1 MRDAYNEQMNELANL
16 LGEMAALAGSAMDTA
31 TQSLLQADL
40 VLAEQ
45 VISDHDK
52 ITDLSAV
59 CEEKAFTL
67 LALQAPVAGDL
78 RSVVSGIQI
87 VADIDPLL
95 ADTHAFEELRLLSQL
110 RSRATTLTDDEMVS
124 LRRIIGGA
132 GTDAASRLGLGPDSA
147 DDGPRAAFAATQRWR
162 RRADHPLNDPFTTR
176 ACRAAVRSAEALV
189 ALYSSRR

>member
-87 VADIDPLL
+87 VADIVVL
-95 ADTHAFEELRLLSQL
+95 AAPTEHHGHAHDRYDCDEANHSEHDHLR
-110 RSRATTLTDDEMVS
+110 V
-124 LRRIIGGA
+124 
-132 GTDAASRLGLGPDSA
+132 
-147 DDGPRAAFAATQRWR
+147 AATDVT
-162 RRADHPLNDPFTTR
+162 A
-176 ACRAAVRSAEALV
+176 S
-189 ALYSSRR
+189 